1 MTTLALGSI
10 QVRPLPLNWWRISA
24 LSGSFAAHIAIVLLL
39 LIPPLAVELNRI
51 VRKDEDKPII
61 ARLPEPEVT
70 NEIPLPVPAQLVKKK
85 LVLTHPKPVITMER
99 PMAIPQDDS
108 SVPADSHIISDVGD
122 HAPAGATHGS
132 ADIGGDAAPQA
143 MGYGNVTKI
152 PYPIIALRNHEQ
164 GTVTLRVLVGAD
176 GKAQAV
182 EIDRSSGSH
191 ALDVAARDAV
201 RHWTFKP
208 GMRAGVAYA
217 AWAIVPVSFSLPQ

>member
-24 LSGSFAAHIAIVLLL
+24 LSGSFSAHIAIVLLL
-39 LIPPLAVELNRI
+39 LVPPVAMELNRVVRHDDKAI
-51 VRKDEDKPII
+51 VVT
-61 ARLPEPEVT
+61 LPEEKISK
-70 NEIPLPVPAQLVKKK
+70 EIPLPTPEHVLKKK
-85 LVLTHPKPVITMER
+85 IAVSHPTPTITIEKPAPIDD
-99 PMAIPQDDS
+99 AIPTPTEAP
-108 SVPADSHIISDVGD
+108 VASDAGN
-122 HAPAGATHGS
+122 HAARTPSNGS
-132 ADIGGDAAPQA
+132 ADIGGGDSAPGA
-143 MGYGNVTKI
+143 VAYGDVTKI
-152 PYPIIALRNHEQ
+152 PYPIIALRSHEQ
-164 GTVTLRVLVGAD
+164 GTVMLRVLVGAD

-217 AWAIVPVSFSLPQ
+217 AWAVVPVSFSLPQ